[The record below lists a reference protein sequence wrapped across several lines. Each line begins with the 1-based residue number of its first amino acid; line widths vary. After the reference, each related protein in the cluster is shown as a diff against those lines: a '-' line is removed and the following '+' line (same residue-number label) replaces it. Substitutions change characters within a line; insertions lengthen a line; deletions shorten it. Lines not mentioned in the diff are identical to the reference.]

1 MSTLCVTKLNKIND
15 FLVLHVFSV
24 FCPFVGRSYSVYFKS
39 IYSFDRLFFCLF
51 PNIFFIL
58 LNDFADIFSFN
69 LFCMIESS
77 CISQYFY
84 SSILF
89 SIQIFPLS
97 GSSIP
102 SFTTCLSNVK
112 FIPIDLAICI
122 YVYCEATPT
131 VRDVLEF
138 SDSHICPCL
147 YSFLW
152 FERERF
158 LNCLDWL
165 YRWRHICVIR
175 IIPDEGES

>member
-24 FCPFVGRSYSVYFKS
+24 FCPFVGRSYNVYFKS
-39 IYSFDRLFFCLF
+39 IYSFDHLFFCLF

-77 CISQYFY
+77 SCISQYFY

-102 SFTTCLSNVK
+102 SFTTCFSNLK

-122 YVYCEATPT
+122 YVT
-131 VRDVLEF
+131 VRQLQLFET
-138 SDSHICPCL
+138 
-147 YSFLW
+147 YSSS
-152 FERERF
+152 
-158 LNCLDWL
+158 
-165 YRWRHICVIR
+165 R
-175 IIPDEGES
+175 IPTYALVCILSSGSSGKDF